1 MSRHSKWHSIKH
13 KKGVAD
19 KKRAKI
25 FTRHGNLIA
34 LAARQGGDPSMN
46 PALRLA
52 IENAKKDNFP
62 GGNIDR
68 AIQRGSGEGKEGS
81 RLEEILYEGYGPGG
95 VAIVVQCVTDNRNRT
110 IALLDAIIEAG
121 LDSFEF
127 TGGVRADTLNEI
139 VAGKMVRAG
148 FKRVTLGVES
158 GSPRMLKM
166 VRKGETNEDVKRAMD
181 LLRDAGI
188 KSHAFFMIGL
198 PGETPEDI
206 ELSKDL
212 IREVRPDHVDVPTG
226 IGGDRWRAGEVGQ
239 WVRDGE

>member
-110 IALLDAIIEAG
+110 IASLREIFG
-121 LDSFEF
+121 KN
-127 TGGVRADTLNEI
+127 GGNM
-139 VAGKMVRAG
+139 GS
-148 FKRVTLGVES
+148 S
-158 GSPRMLKM
+158 GSVLWMFERQGGEFMTKM
-166 VRKGETNEDVKRAMD
+166 PLTVEDSETLETVENLLEALDDDLDVTD
-181 LLRDAGI
+181 VYTNLNQ
-188 KSHAFFMIGL
+188 
-198 PGETPEDI
+198 PEAPEAI
-206 ELSKDL
+206 
-212 IREVRPDHVDVPTG
+212 
-226 IGGDRWRAGEVGQ
+226 
-239 WVRDGE
+239 